1 MKKISITLIALM
13 VLLFSSCSTRKIIIE
28 GTPGTVITKGNG
40 KQLGIIGSNGQ
51 TKVKLGYDK
60 NGNGTGFVPYLLSRH
75 PDNPKEAVPFA
86 LDFKTEKYVL
96 KHLLWAPTIYG
107 YEAVL
112 LGDGTMQKC
121 YKYTTQ
127 TTNHDLVQPNSNAK

>member
-13 VLLFSSCSTRKIIIE
+13 VLLFSSCSTRKFIIE

-51 TKVKLGYDK
+51 TKVKLGYDFRYDQ
-60 NGNGTGFVPYLLSRH
+60 GFVPYLLSRH

-107 YEAVL
+107 YEVVVCS
-112 LGDGTMQKC
+112 DGTMQKC